1 MGAPYSLDLRERVV
15 AAVAGGMSRA
25 EAARRFEVS
34 HSSAIRWTQRAT
46 ATGSPAALPMGGKK
60 PFALADEA
68 EWIRARLAEK
78 PDITGREL
86 LAELIQRG
94 VTVSYYGVWHFLDH
108 IGLSFKKSLRASEQ
122 DRADV
127 ARRRRQWKQ
136 RQGKISATR
145 LVFVDETWAKTNMT
159 RLHGRCPRGQR
170 LIAKVPHG
178 PRKTLT
184 FVAGLRCD
192 GFTAPCVFDG
202 PIDGETP
209 VPHCHQHGQPHHSP
223 AQDERPAPPAL
234 LLRSRCH
241 TSKRSNDR
249 PRPPRRRP
257 NPRSALMRGT
267 AAVKESAP
275 RAASRACRRT
285 RNASR
290 SAWPVD
296 DRAASA
302 PKRVQITKLIPSKM
316 SVVEIDA
323 T

>member
-46 ATGSPAALPMGGKK
+46 ATGSPGALPMGGKK

-86 LAELIQRG
+86 LAELIRRG

-122 DRADV
+122 DRTDV

-145 LVFVDETWAKTNMT
+145 LVFVDETWAKANMT

-184 FVAGLRCD
+184 FVAALRCD

-202 PIDGETP
+202 PIDGESFLAWVEQFLAPTLLP
-209 VPHCHQHGQPHHSP
+209 GDIVVMDNLSSHKDPAIRRAIRSAGAKLFYLPPYSP
-223 AQDERPAPPAL
+223 DLNPIEQAFSKL
-234 LLRSRCH
+234 KTLLRKENARGPEEVERSIGELLSRLTPTECRNFFSDAGY
-241 TSKRSNDR
+241 TS
-249 PRPPRRRP
+249 
-257 NPRSALMRGT
+257 T
-267 AAVKESAP
+267 
-275 RAASRACRRT
+275 
-285 RNASR
+285 
-290 SAWPVD
+290 
-296 DRAASA
+296 
-302 PKRVQITKLIPSKM
+302 
-316 SVVEIDA
+316 
-323 T
+323 